1 MRVYTIDVDAK
12 HEIDVPE
19 DIQIKI
25 IRDYLKQSY
34 HWVIGISA
42 FLIGFLLGLL
52 AN

>member
-1 MRVYTIDVDAK
+1 MRVYTIDVDSK

-19 DIQIKI
+19 EIQLKI

-34 HWVIGISA
+34 HWVIGIGS

-52 AN
+52 VK

>member
-1 MRVYTIDVDAK
+1 MRIYTIDVDAK

-34 HWVIGISA
+34 HWVIGIGS
-42 FLIGFLLGLL
+42 FLIGLLIGLL
-52 AN
+52 AK

>member
-19 DIQIKI
+19 EIQLRI

-34 HWVIGISA
+34 HWVIGTGS
-42 FLIGFLLGLL
+42 FLVGLLIGLL
-52 AN
+52 AK